1 MIIRLVAASHSLE
14 IDDPK
19 NFKAFSLRVEGLFDA
34 VAQAGA
40 ARPHRG
46 QARP

>member
-19 NFKAFSLRVEGLFDA
+19 NFKAFSLRVEGLLDA
-34 VAQAGA
+34 VAQAVLGRA
-40 ARPHRG
+40 HIEHAP
-46 QARP
+46 